1 MRPPDISSTILA
13 NNLQASSKI
22 GKFGG
27 QVVTIFQEYVLLEI
41 PEPLPD
47 VLFPFP
53 MTAFMPMGSNK
64 VAAAILLTNVF
75 LEIGIFEVVICS
87 GNVENVS

>member
-41 PEPLPD
+41 PELLPD

-53 MTAFMPMGSNK
+53 ITAFMPMGSNK
-64 VAAAILLTNVF
+64 VAAATLLTNVF
-75 LEIGIFEVVICS
+75 LDILILLGYIGTSGVEILS
-87 GNVENVS
+87 

>member
-1 MRPPDISSTILA
+1 MK
-13 NNLQASSKI
+13 NSKI

-27 QVVTIFQEYVLLEI
+27 QVVTIFHEYVLLDI
-41 PEPLPD
+41 PELLSD

-53 MTAFMPMGSNK
+53 IPAFMPMGSNK

-75 LEIGIFEVVICS
+75 LEIGIFEVVIGS
-87 GNVENVS
+87 GNIENVS

>member
-1 MRPPDISSTILA
+1 LA

-41 PEPLPD
+41 PELLPD

-53 MTAFMPMGSNK
+53 ITAFMPMGSNK
-64 VAAAILLTNVF
+64 VAAATLLTNVF
-75 LEIGIFEVVICS
+75 LDILILLGYIGTSGVEILS
-87 GNVENVS
+87 